1 MNILPLLS
9 FILSIVSIIVTCTG
23 FYLTNSRFNRTMLDN
38 LDSKSGWRKTLYEL
52 AGEHTITIKNVQQ
65 LRASL
70 RYKEKSYNCILSPF
84 DTMNIIII
92 KYCNLLIKN
101 KNHYNDNTTLNFN
114 NSESIR
120 IFCRYL
126 LKDHWEKNHSKYHI
140 YEDKEEELK
149 LCKETLIMFLILH
162 DMCEDDNEDT
172 FKVLFD
178 KANKAIY
185 NIPLS

>member
-1 MNILPLLS
+1 MNTLPLLS
-9 FILSIVSIIVTCTG
+9 FILSIVSIIITCTG
-23 FYLTNSRFNRTMLDN
+23 LYLTNSRFNRTMLDN
-38 LDSKSGWRKTLYEL
+38 LDSKSGWRKTLYEI

-70 RYKEKSYNCILSPF
+70 RYKEKSYNCTLSPF

-101 KNHYNDNTTLNFN
+101 KNHYNDDTTLNFN

-149 LCKETLIMFLILH
+149 LCIETLVMFLKLH
-162 DMCEDDNEDT
+162 DMLEHNNEET
-172 FKVLFD
+172 FKSLFD
-178 KANKAIY
+178 KANKTIDNA
-185 NIPLS
+185 P

>member
-1 MNILPLLS
+1 MNTLPLLS
-9 FILSIVSIIVTCTG
+9 FILSIVSIVVTCTG
-23 FYLTNSRFNRTMLDN
+23 LYLTNSRFNRTMLDN
-38 LDSKSGWRKTLYEL
+38 LDSKSGWRKTLYEI

-92 KYCNLLIKN
+92 KYCNFLIKN
-101 KNHYNDNTTLNFN
+101 IKHYNDDTTLNFN

-126 LKDHWEKNHSKYHI
+126 LKDHWEKNIPNITFMKIKKKSLSYVK
-140 YEDKEEELK
+140 K
-149 LCKETLIMFLILH
+149 L
-162 DMCEDDNEDT
+162 
-172 FKVLFD
+172 
-178 KANKAIY
+178 
-185 NIPLS
+185 